1 MQLTYA
7 IKFVAD
13 MDRAIAFHRDVLG
26 LLLKFQS
33 PEWSE
38 FATGETTLAL
48 HSASPENPAGTV
60 QLGFAS
66 DDLAGFHA
74 RREELGVKFTQPPTE
89 MHGMHIARIRD
100 PDGAETSVS
109 GPA

>member
-13 MDRAIAFHRDVLG
+13 MGRAVAFHRDVLG
-26 LLLKFQS
+26 LPLKFES

-48 HSASPENPAGTV
+48 HPASAGNPAGAIE
-60 QLGFAS
+60 LGFS
-66 DDLAGFHA
+66 TQDLASFYA
-74 RREELGVKFTQPPTE
+74 RRDELGVHFSSPPRAE
-89 MHGMHIARIRD
+89 HGTHLARIRD

>member
-13 MDRAIAFHRDVLG
+13 MDRAVAFHRDVLE
-26 LLLKFQS
+26 LSLKFQS

-38 FATGETTLAL
+38 FATGQTTLAL
-48 HSASPENPAGTV
+48 HPATPDKQAGTV
-60 QLGFAS
+60 ELGFAS
-66 DDLAGFHA
+66 DDLGGFYA
-74 RREELGVKFTQPPTE
+74 RREALGVDFTKPPAE
-89 MHGMHIARIRD
+89 MHGMHIAQLRD
-100 PDGAETSVS
+100 PDGADTSIS